1 MERFK
6 VEKKDGIMVFTDTR
20 WPGADLSATPPTSPG
35 VEPATLVQL
44 LNRLDRE
51 NEELRK
57 RVTELE
63 SCNRSMS

>member
-6 VEKKDGIMVFTDTR
+6 VEKKDGIIVVTDTQC
-20 WPGADLSATPPTSPG
+20 PDADLSATPPTSPG
-35 VEPATLVQL
+35 VEPAALVQL

-51 NEELRK
+51 NQELRK
-57 RVTELE
+57 RVAKLE